1 MSFSKKVKDD
11 IKKKTNYNYNEIV
24 KILEQYPDIPA
35 KEKILESARNTKKQ
49 LDQVVDDNIR
59 D

>member
-11 IKKKTNYNYNEIV
+11 IKKQTNYNYNEIV
-24 KILEQYPDIPA
+24 RILEQYPDVPA

-49 LDQVVDDNIR
+49 LDQVVDDNIH

>member
-11 IKKKTNYNYNEIV
+11 IKKKTNHNYNEIV
-24 KILEQYPDIPA
+24 RILEQYPDVPA
-35 KEKILESARNTKKQ
+35 KEKILESARNTKNQ
-49 LDQVVDDNIR
+49 LDQVVDDNLK

>member
-24 KILEQYPDIPA
+24 KILAQYPDIPA
-35 KEKILESARNTKKQ
+35 KEKILESARITKEQ
-49 LDQVVDDNIR
+49 LDQVVDDTIR

>member
-11 IKKKTNYNYNEIV
+11 IKKRTNYNYNEIV
-24 KILEQYPDIPA
+24 RILEQYPDIPA
-35 KEKILESARNTKKQ
+35 KEKILESARSTKKQ
-49 LDQVVDDNIR
+49 LDQVVDDNLR

>member
-24 KILEQYPDIPA
+24 RILEHYPDVPA